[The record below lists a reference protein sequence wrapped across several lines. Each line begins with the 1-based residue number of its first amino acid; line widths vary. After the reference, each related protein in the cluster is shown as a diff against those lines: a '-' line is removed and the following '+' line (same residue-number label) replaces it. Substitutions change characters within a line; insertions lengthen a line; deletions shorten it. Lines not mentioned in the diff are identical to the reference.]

1 MRISS
6 WLDMALIIAFTLVI
20 TRRQIYYY
28 QPLPGRYAGSR
39 IHTGSVSAAH
49 DLQDPAG
56 NAGYTQRVALM
67 QDETDNPTPG
77 CLLGIDTGGTF
88 TDFVLFDGRVLRI
101 HKVLSTPQD
110 PAQAILQGIHE
121 MGLSLAGLQVVH
133 GSTVATNAV
142 LERKG
147 VRTAYITNQGFADV
161 LTIGRQA
168 RRELYNLQPEPL
180 LPPVPRELCI
190 EVSARIGA
198 GGERITSLEEAD
210 RQTLLARLDVLQ
222 PQAVA
227 INLLFSFIDA
237 SDEELVESWLPDSLF
252 VSRSSAV
259 LPEYREYERGI
270 ATWLNAWVGPLV
282 AGYLQRLNRQLAPA
296 RVTVMQSAGGT
307 VSAAMAGDMAVR
319 LLLSGPA
326 GGLMGARFIGQQAGH
341 ARLLTFDMGGTSTDV
356 ALIEGEIRLTSE
368 GSIGPWPVAV
378 PMVDMHTI
386 GAGGGSIA
394 RVDAG
399 GLLQVGPESAGA
411 APGPACY
418 GLGGKL
424 ATVTDANLV
433 LGRLL
438 PDAFLGGAMQ
448 LDVAAA
454 QHAVQQ
460 VADVLDM
467 GLEVA
472 AEGIIAVANEHMAQA
487 LRVISV
493 QRGIDPGNYVLVSFG
508 GAGGLHVCALA
519 EALGMRHALVPVQAG
534 VLSALGML
542 VAPRARQLSRTLPGV
557 LASFA
562 GDDLQ
567 QQLDMLAESGRV
579 ELQAEGVTAAG
590 MHADFSLDL
599 RYRGQSSVLTLPWEG
614 VPATEV
620 AFHRAHEQRYG
631 HRLGAPVEL
640 VNLRCNLHG
649 ASHPIS
655 LPKLQP
661 MPPGAIAPGHVQVWG
676 YDGGVPVWPRKLL
689 GAGAEFAGPALITET
704 VATTWLPPG
713 WHCRVDSIGNL
724 LLERKMGTDHVL

>member
-1 MRISS
+1 
-6 WLDMALIIAFTLVI
+6 
-20 TRRQIYYY
+20 
-28 QPLPGRYAGSR
+28 
-39 IHTGSVSAAH
+39 
-49 DLQDPAG
+49 
-56 NAGYTQRVALM
+56 M
-67 QDETDNPTPG
+67 QDEFNKQGAG
-77 CLLGIDTGGTF
+77 CWLGIDTGGTF
-88 TDFVLFDGRVLRI
+88 TDFVLFDGTALRI
-101 HKVLSTPQD
+101 HKVLSTPHD
-110 PAQAILQGIHE
+110 PAQAILQGVRE
-121 MGLSLAGLQVVH
+121 LGVSLEGLQVVH

-147 VRTAYITNQGFADV
+147 VRTAYITNQGLGDV

-180 LPPVPRELCI
+180 PPPVPRELCI
-190 EVSARIGA
+190 EVAARIGA
-198 GGERITSLEEAD
+198 DGEHISLLEEND
-210 RQTLLARLDVLQ
+210 RQSLLARLAVLQ

-227 INLLFSFIDA
+227 INLLFSFID
-237 SDEELVESWLPDSLF
+237 STDEELLESWLPDTLF

-307 VSAAMAGDMAVR
+307 VSAAVAGDMAVR

-418 GLGGKL
+418 GQGGEL

-433 LGRLL
+433 LGHLQ
-438 PDAFLGGAMQ
+438 PDAFLGGAMR

-454 QHAVQQ
+454 RRAVQQ
-460 VADVLDM
+460 VAEALDM
-467 GLEVA
+467 EVEA
-472 AEGIIAVANEHMAQA
+472 AAAGIVAVANEHMAQA

-493 QRGIDPGNYVLVSFG
+493 QRGVDPGNHVLVSFG

-519 EALGMRHALVPVQAG
+519 DALGMRRALVPVHAG

-542 VAPRARQLSRTLPGV
+542 VAPRARQLSRTLAGP
-557 LASFA
+557 LASFTA
-562 GDDLQ
+562 DALQ
-567 QQLDMLAESGRV
+567 QQLEVLAETGRA
-579 ELQAEGVTAAG
+579 ELRAEGVASEEI
-590 MHADFSLDL
+590 HADFSIDL
-599 RYRGQSSVLTLPWEG
+599 RYRGQSSTLTLDWQG
-614 VPATEV
+614 IAATEA
-620 AFHRAHEQRYG
+620 AFHGAHAQRYG
-631 HRLGAPVEL
+631 HRLETPVEL

-649 ASHPIS
+649 TAPPVS
-655 LPKLQP
+655 LPELPAVQQ
-661 MPPGAIAPGHVQVWG
+661 GAVAPGHARVYG
-676 YDGGVPVWPRKLL
+676 CAGDVPVWPRAML
-689 GAGAEFAGPALITET
+689 GAGAAFAGPALVTET
-704 VATTWLPPG
+704 VATTWLPDG
-713 WHCRVDSIGNL
+713 WRCQVDRTGNL
-724 LLERKMGTDHVL
+724 LLERD

>member
-1 MRISS
+1 
-6 WLDMALIIAFTLVI
+6 
-20 TRRQIYYY
+20 
-28 QPLPGRYAGSR
+28 
-39 IHTGSVSAAH
+39 
-49 DLQDPAG
+49 
-56 NAGYTQRVALM
+56 M
-67 QDETDNPTPG
+67 QDEFNKPASG
-77 CLLGIDTGGTF
+77 CWLGIDTGGTF
-88 TDFVLFDGRVLRI
+88 TDFVLFDGNALRI

-110 PAQAILQGIHE
+110 PAQAIRQGIRE
-121 MGLSLAGLQVVH
+121 LGVPLAGLQVVH

-142 LERKG
+142 LESKG
-147 VRTAYITNQGFADV
+147 VRTAYISNQGLGDV

-180 LPPVPRELCI
+180 PPPVPRELCI
-190 EVSARIGA
+190 EVAARIGA
-198 GGERITSLEEAD
+198 GGERISALDEND
-210 RQTLLARLDVLQ
+210 RQTLLARLAALQ

-237 SDEELVESWLPDSLF
+237 ADEELIESWLPDSLF

-282 AGYLQRLNRQLAPA
+282 AGYLQRLNRQLEPA

-307 VSAAMAGDMAVR
+307 VSAAVAGDMAVR

-326 GGLMGARFIGQQAGH
+326 GGLMGARFIGGQAGH

-399 GLLQVGPESAGA
+399 RLLQVGPESAGA
-411 APGPACY
+411 VPGPACY
-418 GLGGKL
+418 GQGGEL

-433 LGRLL
+433 LGRLQ
-438 PDAFLGGAMQ
+438 PDAFLGGAMR

-454 QHAVQQ
+454 RRAMQQ
-460 VADVLDM
+460 VADALGM
-467 GLEVA
+467 EVEA
-472 AEGIIAVANEHMAQA
+472 AAAGIVAVANEHMAQA

-493 QRGIDPGNYVLVSFG
+493 QRGVDPVNHVLVSFG

-519 EALGMRHALVPVQAG
+519 EALGMQRALVPVQAG

-542 VAPRARQLSRTLPGV
+542 VAPRARQLSRTLAGV
-557 LASFA
+557 LAGFDA
-562 GDDLQ
+562 EVLQ
-567 QQLDMLAESGRV
+567 QHLETLAETGRN
-579 ELQAEGVTAAG
+579 ELLAEGVAA
-590 MHADFSLDL
+590 AEITTDFSLDL
-599 RYRGQSSVLTLPWEG
+599 RYRGQSSTLTLVWQG
-614 VPATEV
+614 IAATQA

-631 HRLGAPVEL
+631 HRLNTPVEL

-649 ASHPIS
+649 AAPPIR
-655 LPKLQP
+655 LPEL
-661 MPPGAIAPGHVQVWG
+661 PPARPAAIVPGSTRVSG
-676 YDGGVPVWPRKLL
+676 CDDDVPVWPRALL
-689 GAGAEFAGPALITET
+689 GSGAVFAGPALITET
-704 VATTWLPPG
+704 VATTWLPAG
-713 WHCRVDSIGNL
+713 WGCTVDAMGNL
-724 LLERKMGTDHVL
+724 LLQRD